1 MEERTGRRYMGL
13 HWSNGYK
20 VGVDQ
25 PRPIAALEVR
35 LDDCHWCCGD
45 AGASAVRAQ
54 AQELCKTSAANAD
67 KSPSPSPIIRIF
79 SELSASPQ
87 AAGRIGAGQALAPD
101 FSAAVAAPC
110 VHCSMTCRVRR
121 DEKQRRRG

>member
-1 MEERTGRRYMGL
+1 MGL

-79 SELSASPQ
+79 SELVGLP
-87 AAGRIGAGQALAPD
+87 AGGGTD
-101 FSAAVAAPC
+101 
-110 VHCSMTCRVRR
+110 RR
-121 DEKQRRRG
+121 WSGPRSRLQRRGRSAVRALQYDLPSTA

>member
-13 HWSNGYK
+13 HCSNGYK
-20 VGVDQ
+20 VGVGQ

-35 LDDCHWCCGD
+35 LDDCCCGCGD
-45 AGASAVRAQ
+45 IGASGVRTQ
-54 AQELCKTSAANAD
+54 AEELSKTPAANAD

-79 SELSASPQ
+79 SELSAFPQ

-101 FSAAVAAPC
+101 FSAAVTAPC

-121 DEKQRRRG
+121 DVKQRRRG